1 MVFYTNPDMDD
12 GYDVTIGLEIHVQ
25 LDTDTKLFCGCST
38 EYDTSKPNSSVCPV
52 CLGFPGSLPVVNE
65 KAIEY
70 AIKIGK
76 ALECNIAENTSFDRK
91 NYFYPDLP
99 KNFQITQYNRPIAEK
114 GKLAFEVDSEKKTV
128 DIRRAH
134 IEEDPGA
141 LVHKGAGKNK
151 VLVDYNRSGVPLV
164 EIVTEPDF
172 SSPKQARAFLD
183 KLREIL
189 EYLDVFNAER
199 NGALR
204 VDVNISLSGKRAEV
218 KNIGSTKGV
227 EKALSYEITRQ
238 KNLIK
243 RGTEIERETR
253 HYDEDRGITTSLRQK
268 EQEHDYRYF
277 EEADIP
283 QINTKPI
290 EKNVELPELPEK
302 RRERIQKQYEI
313 SKEEAEKLTS
323 KKPIADLYEKITN
336 RIDPKI
342 ASTWVAD
349 ELLREL
355 NYRDMSIT
363 QIETQ
368 EFVELLKLVEEDK
381 ITDRN
386 VVKALRKA
394 LDNSIPPIKI
404 VEEEELKKEHADNT
418 ENVVRETIEENP
430 EAVEDYIEGEKE
442 AINYL
447 VGKVMEK
454 TGGSIDPGEVNKS
467 LRKEL
472 ENKTQTKEN

>member
-38 EYDTSKPNSSVCPV
+38 DYDTDNPNSSVCPV
-52 CLGFPGSLPVVNE
+52 CLGLPGSLPVVNK
-65 KAIEY
+65 KALDY

-76 ALECNIAENTSFDRK
+76 ALECDIAENTKFDRK

-114 GKLAFEVDSEKKTV
+114 GEITFEVDSKKNTV

-141 LVHKGAGKNK
+141 LVHKGAGKNN

-189 EYLDVFNAER
+189 EYLDVFDAER

-253 HYDEDRGITTSLRQK
+253 HYDEDKGITTSLRQK

-277 EEADIP
+277 EEGDLP
-283 QINTKPI
+283 DINTNPI
-290 EKNVELPELPEK
+290 EKTVKLPELPEK
-302 RRERIQKQYEI
+302 RRERIQKQYSI
-313 SKEEAEKLTS
+313 SEEEAEKLTS
-323 KKPIADLYEKITN
+323 KKSIADFYEKITEEIN
-336 RIDPKI
+336 PKI

-355 NYRDMSIT
+355 NYRDMSIDS
-363 QIETQ
+363 IEYQ
-368 EFVELLKLVEEDK
+368 EFVELLKLIEGDK
-381 ITDRN
+381 ITDRSA
-386 VVKALRKA
+386 VEALRKA
-394 LDNSIPPIKI
+394 LDNSIPPIEI
-404 VEEEELKKEHADNT
+404 VKKEKLTKDQGAKA

-430 EAVEDYIEGEKE
+430 DAAQDYINGEKK

-447 VGKVMEK
+447 VGQVMEK
-454 TGGSIDPGEVNKS
+454 TGGSIDPGKVNKS
-467 LRKEL
+467 LRQEL
-472 ENKTQTKEN
+472 ENKKQTKET